1 MFKKIREDIRSIV
14 ARDPAARSA
23 IEVVLF
29 YPGVHAVLWHRLA
42 NRLWRARL
50 ATAARGV
57 AWLSRLLTG
66 IDIHPGA
73 KLGRRLFID
82 HGLGLVIG
90 ETAEV
95 GDDVT
100 LYHGVTLGGTSL
112 DRVHK
117 RHPTIA
123 DGVIVGAGAKVLGPI
138 TIGAE
143 ARVGANAV
151 VLKDVAPGVTV
162 VGIPARPAG
171 RETGH
176 PPFLSYGT
184 PCDEAV
190 DPLLCQLKQLS
201 EEMAAL
207 RAQLTALETARER
220 MPAPPA

>member
-42 NRLWRARL
+42 NRLWRARFY
-50 ATAARGV
+50 TGARGV

-66 IDIHPGA
+66 IDIHPAA

-138 TIGAE
+138 TVGAE

-171 RETGH
+171 REAGH

-207 RAQLTALETARER
+207 RAQLTALETTRER